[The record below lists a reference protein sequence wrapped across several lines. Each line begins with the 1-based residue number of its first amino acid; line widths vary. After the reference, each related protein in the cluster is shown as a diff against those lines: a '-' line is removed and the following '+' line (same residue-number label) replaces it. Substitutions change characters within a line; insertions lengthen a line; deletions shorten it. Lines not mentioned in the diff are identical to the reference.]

1 MCWLQ
6 YLECLHTG
14 RLVSNERI
22 EALNIRKNRNC
33 IDVKIFLPCQQQTHR
48 KLRIGEHNEKSNRTG
63 KFRMKYVLKTSVYHF
78 CNSLKLNRVILLIS
92 LQFISSILASIIL
105 KHKSI
110 RLSPILSTSFLVL
123 IKHRYERVSIGNQ
136 DENSEKKQLS
146 ESRYFPH
153 FISTWHSYT
162 WSIKHTIFS

>member
-1 MCWLQ
+1 MLKYSCSVNS
-6 YLECLHTG
+6 
-14 RLVSNERI
+14 RFI
-22 EALNIRKNRNC
+22 ESYESGSIMKKVIEQGNFEWNIFWKH
-33 IDVKIFLPCQQQTHR
+33 P
-48 KLRIGEHNEKSNRTG
+48 
-63 KFRMKYVLKTSVYHF
+63 VYHF
-78 CNSLKLNRVILLIS
+78 CNSLKLNSVILLIS
-92 LQFISSILASIIL
+92 LQFITSILASIIL

-123 IKHRYERVSIGNQ
+123 IKHRYERIRIGNQ

-162 WSIKHTIFS
+162 WSIKHTIFSWIINGQDQSDKHQK